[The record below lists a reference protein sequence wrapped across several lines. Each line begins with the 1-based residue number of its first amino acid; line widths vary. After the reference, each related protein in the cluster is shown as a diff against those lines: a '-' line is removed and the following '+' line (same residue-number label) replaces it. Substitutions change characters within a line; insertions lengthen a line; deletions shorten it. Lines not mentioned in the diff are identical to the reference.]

1 MSAILLAADSL
12 LRSGA
17 VAAGG
22 AARLGSLA
30 RMDFRTLIGLIAAF
44 GFSYGALMGTFGGVR
59 GDHGIQILYSA
70 IKVPLLLLVTFGL
83 SLPSFYVF
91 NTLLGVRGDL
101 GNALK
106 ALLAAQAGM
115 TIILLSFAPF
125 TLLWYV
131 SCSNYNAA
139 ILFNSAVFGLATL
152 TSQRLLRRHYGP
164 LLARDRRHRF
174 LLRVWLVTYAFVGIQ
189 MGWLLRPFVGS
200 PWMATYFLR
209 RDAWGNAYEV
219 MFRMLMR

>member
-1 MSAILLAADSL
+1 MAALLHAADSL

-17 VAAGG
+17 AP
-22 AARLGSLA
+22 RLRTLA
-30 RMDFRTLIGLIAAF
+30 QADFRTLAGLIVAF
-44 GFSYGALMGTFGGVR
+44 GFTYGALMGTFSGFR
-59 GDHGIQILYSA
+59 GDHSLQILYSA
-70 IKVPLLLLVTFGL
+70 LKVPLLLLVTFGL

-101 GNALK
+101 AYALR

-125 TLLWYV
+125 TLLWYA
-131 SCSNYNAA
+131 SCANYNAA
-139 ILFNSAVFGLATL
+139 ILFNSAVFGAATL
-152 TSQRLLRRHYGP
+152 ASQRLLRRHYGP
-164 LLARDRRHRF
+164 LLRRDGRHRI

-200 PWMATYFLR
+200 PYMSAHFVR

-219 MFRMLMR
+219 MFRMVRGR